1 MAMRVTDGARH
12 AEVDD
17 RAMPRAASSARSSLE
32 VLTTRPGSRGAV
44 LDAML
49 RDVGCAVECLKL
61 MALEPLPLEPAGR
74 QAILDIDLYRGV
86 VVISPQAAGYLAD
99 WLEDWWPQLPEGLA
113 FYAVGSATAE
123 VLHSR
128 LGVRVRVPPHA
139 TRGAHVEVD
148 APVGTTSEALLSL
161 PSLQQ
166 LQGQRWLLA
175 AGEGGRALLEDTLV
189 ARGARVTR
197 LALYRRLPLALS
209 SQQAGRLAAGAYDAM
224 VVTSNTLLEA
234 VVTSA
239 TTRTLNQPLIV
250 SSNRLATLA
259 HAHGFERVTVAAD
272 ASPGALRQAVLDAC
286 APTRH
291 ARETGATAPG
301 PREAIDS
308 QESGKGQA

>member
-1 MAMRVTDGARH
+1 
-12 AEVDD
+12 
-17 RAMPRAASSARSSLE
+17 
-32 VLTTRPGSRGAV
+32 
-44 LDAML
+44 ML

-189 ARGARVTR
+189 ARGAQVTR